1 MKLSDNL
8 FKKVEKKT
16 NDKKETILSLAE
28 KLQGENMKNEIA
40 LRDVIKSICEMT
52 GKEIPKEKQDKIIN
66 TILEDK
72 VPNDFDKFID

>member
-1 MKLSDNL
+1 
-8 FKKVEKKT
+8 
-16 NDKKETILSLAE
+16 
-28 KLQGENMKNEIA
+28 MKNEIA
-40 LRDVIKSICEMT
+40 IRDVIKSICEMT

>member
-16 NDKKETILSLAE
+16 NVKKETILSLAE